1 MSRQPAP
8 DPNRST
14 YRRVTATPRATG
26 SKCYRCGEYGHFKS
40 DCPNPPT
47 VNEVDGEAKDNMDAE
62 DDVEE
67 IIEDESEEFLE
78 ENEEA

>member
-14 YRRVTATPRATG
+14 YRRVTATPGATG

-47 VNEVDGEAKDNMDAE
+47 VNEVDREAKDNIDAK

-67 IIEDESEEFLE
+67 IIKDESEEFLE